1 MPGRF
6 IANKNN
12 YGHLRLRTV
21 IAFTFQLINQIEF
34 VTFQIL
40 SQNLNLNEN
49 ESDSILVSQ
58 FSSIGSLG
66 ANEENWLF
74 TEFYESLNTTAIPKA
89 VSSSVKASKS
99 SKAKQ
104 SSKENPNMIFVSKYI
119 QITHFFFNFFT
130 SLKLRFI
137 RVLRMFGRVLKAI
150 QPVALSHTRKMLPL
164 NKSISI
170 SIFSRYPKKKPNTH
184 SDLSISK

>member
-1 MPGRF
+1 
-6 IANKNN
+6 
-12 YGHLRLRTV
+12 
-21 IAFTFQLINQIEF
+21 
-34 VTFQIL
+34 
-40 SQNLNLNEN
+40 
-49 ESDSILVSQ
+49 
-58 FSSIGSLG
+58 LG
-66 ANEENWLF
+66 ANEQNWLF

-89 VSSSVKASKS
+89 VSSSAKASKS

-170 SIFSRYPKKKPNTH
+170 SIFSRYPKKSQTHILTYLFQNSQWKAENTGRTRASPH
-184 SDLSISK
+184 IKTYGRFSSDFSKIYWFLLTR